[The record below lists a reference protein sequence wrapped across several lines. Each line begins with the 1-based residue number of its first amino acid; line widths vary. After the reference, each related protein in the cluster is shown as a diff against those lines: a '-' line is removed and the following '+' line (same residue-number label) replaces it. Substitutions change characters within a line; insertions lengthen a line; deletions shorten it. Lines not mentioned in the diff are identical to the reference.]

1 MMIYSEVEMQR
12 DIRSI
17 TWWGVAINAF
27 LIVLKLVSGISIKSH
42 ALVADSVHSLSDLS
56 TDFIVLGGTALSRRP
71 PDATHPYGH
80 KRFET
85 IASQLIASVLL
96 VVGLGLLWSAGVS
109 IFYHRQNYPGYV
121 MLVVAATSVVLKEII
136 FFKTRE
142 ISRKTGSAS
151 LYANAWHHRSDSLS
165 SMAVLL
171 GGVASLLG
179 WGYADQVATIVV
191 GFMIVGV
198 AGKIFL
204 EGIVELSEH
213 SADRESIRK
222 MEKVLSEEKDIS
234 SWHALRTRKLG
245 GQLFADV
252 HIVVNPQLSV
262 IDSHGIT
269 MKIEEKINKE
279 LSRPVNVLIHV
290 EPDMTKKRDILRMQE
305 ESSKR
310 S

>member
-1 MMIYSEVEMQR
+1 MTIQLEVQR
-12 DIRSI
+12 QKHIRSI
-17 TWWGVAINAF
+17 TFWGVAINGF
-27 LIVLKLVSGISIKSH
+27 LIILKLVSGLMIKSS
-42 ALVADSVHSLSDLS
+42 ALIADSVHSLSDLF
-56 TDFIVLGGTALSRRP
+56 TDFIVLVGTAMSRRP

-80 KRFET
+80 RRFET
-85 IASQLIASVLL
+85 IASQLIAFILL
-96 VVGLGLLWSAGVS
+96 VVGFGLLWSAGAS

-121 MLVVAATSVVLKEII
+121 MLVVAAISVVMKEII

-142 ISRKTGSAS
+142 VSRKTDSAA

-179 WGYADQVATIVV
+179 WGYADQAATIVV
-191 GFMIVGV
+191 GFMIMGV

-213 SADRESIRK
+213 SADREYIRK
-222 MEKVLSEEKDIS
+222 MEKVLSVEKDIS

-252 HIVVNPQLSV
+252 HVVVDPELSV
-262 IDSHGIT
+262 IDSHRIT
-269 MKIEEKINKE
+269 MKIEEKIKEE
-279 LSRPVNVLIHV
+279 LSKPLNVLIHV
-290 EPDMTKKRDILRMQE
+290 DPDMTKKRDILKM
-305 ESSKR
+305 
-310 S
+310 

>member
-1 MMIYSEVEMQR
+1 MMIHSEVEMR
-12 DIRSI
+12 KDIRSI

-27 LIVLKLVSGISIKSH
+27 LIVLKLVSGIAIKSS
-42 ALVADSVHSLSDLS
+42 ALIADSVHSLSDLF
-56 TDFIVLGGTALSRRP
+56 TDFIVLVGTAMSRRP

-80 KRFET
+80 RRFET
-85 IASQLIASVLL
+85 IASQLIAFILL
-96 VVGLGLLWSAGVS
+96 VVGFGLLWSAGAS

-121 MLVVAATSVVLKEII
+121 MLVVAAISVVLKEII

-142 ISRKTGSAS
+142 VARKTDSAA

-179 WGYADQVATIVV
+179 WGYADQAATIVV
-191 GFMIVGV
+191 GFMIMGV

-252 HIVVNPQLSV
+252 HVVVDPELSV
-262 IDSHGIT
+262 IDSHKIT
-269 MKIEEKINKE
+269 MKIEEKIKEE
-279 LSRPVNVLIHV
+279 LSKPLNVLIHV
-290 EPDMTKKRDILRMQE
+290 DPDMTKKRDILKM
-305 ESSKR
+305 
-310 S
+310 

>member
-1 MMIYSEVEMQR
+1 MIHSEVEMR
-12 DIRSI
+12 KDIRSI

-27 LIVLKLVSGISIKSH
+27 LIVLKLVSGIAIKSS
-42 ALVADSVHSLSDLS
+42 ALIADSVHSLSDLF
-56 TDFIVLGGTALSRRP
+56 TDFIVLVGTAMSRRP

-80 KRFET
+80 RRFET
-85 IASQLIASVLL
+85 IASQLIAFILL
-96 VVGLGLLWSAGVS
+96 VVGFGLLWSAGAS

-121 MLVVAATSVVLKEII
+121 MLVVAAISVVLKEII

-142 ISRKTGSAS
+142 VARKTDSAA

-179 WGYADQVATIVV
+179 WGYADQAATIVV
-191 GFMIVGV
+191 GFMIMGV

-252 HIVVNPQLSV
+252 HVVVDPELSV
-262 IDSHGIT
+262 IDSHKIT
-269 MKIEEKINKE
+269 MKIEEKIKEE
-279 LSRPVNVLIHV
+279 LSKPLNVLIHV
-290 EPDMTKKRDILRMQE
+290 DPDMTKKRDILKM
-305 ESSKR
+305 
-310 S
+310 

>member
-1 MMIYSEVEMQR
+1 MMIHSKVEMQK

-27 LIVLKLVSGISIKSH
+27 LIVLKLVSGIAIKSS
-42 ALVADSVHSLSDLS
+42 ALIADSVHSLSDLF
-56 TDFIVLGGTALSRRP
+56 TDFIVLVGTAVSRRP

-80 KRFET
+80 RRFET
-85 IASQLIASVLL
+85 IASQLIAFILL
-96 VVGLGLLWSAGVS
+96 VVGFGLLWSAGAS

-121 MLVVAATSVVLKEII
+121 MLVMAAISVVLKEII
-136 FFKTRE
+136 FFKTRKV
-142 ISRKTGSAS
+142 SRKTDSAA

-179 WGYADQVATIVV
+179 WGYADQAATIAV
-191 GFMIVGV
+191 GFMIMGV

-252 HIVVNPQLSV
+252 HVVVNPGLSV
-262 IDSHGIT
+262 IDSHKIT
-269 MKIEEKINKE
+269 MKIEEKVKKE

-290 EPDMTKKRDILRMQE
+290 DPDMTKKRDIL
-305 ESSKR
+305 KI
-310 S
+310 